1 MQVQEVTPDL
11 SPGARQYPRK
21 SSLKPRQHRNSST
34 LSTSS
39 VVVAESAPGGDER
52 VTGDATAALTP
63 AEEEVFEDEGDKTA

>member
-34 LSTSS
+34 YSTSS
-39 VVVAESAPGGDER
+39 IVVTESSPSGDDK
-52 VTGDATAALTP
+52 VMTDTTAALTP
-63 AEEEVFEDEGDKTA
+63 AEEEVFEDETGKTA